1 MCVCVC
7 VCVMLREK
15 GADEEAV
22 GRQVKHLTSKP
33 SHTMTKPTSA
43 AGRCEASQRTN
54 QTYLCALTKPIC
66 VISDLEGALRD
77 KKESD
82 EMLARA
88 GIFSCEYSI
97 TIA

>member
-1 MCVCVC
+1 MFVFFYRIVSWYAFFVFGDFCVCVC
-7 VCVMLREK
+7 VRECVCACAVSEWGSECVCVFVCVMLREK

-54 QTYLCALTKPIC
+54 
-66 VISDLEGALRD
+66 
-77 KKESD
+77 
-82 EMLARA
+82 
-88 GIFSCEYSI
+88 
-97 TIA
+97 